1 MSIGRLAADM
11 IDIFAGMIA
20 VRQGHGDKEGR
31 KGMNSEYLCH
41 GGPMG

>member
-31 KGMNSEYLCH
+31 KGMNNE
-41 GGPMG
+41 